1 MRLFSNKE
9 RQLLISLVEA
19 KISINK
25 SYVQLRVKDDEVC
38 KAICNMTGGDP
49 AKLISVD
56 EILLE
61 IAKQTNMT
69 SKQ

>member
-9 RQLLISLVEA
+9 RQLLLSMLEA

-25 SYVQLRVKDDEVC
+25 SYMMLREKDGEIC
-38 KAICNMTGGDP
+38 KAVCSMTGGDP
-49 AKLISVD
+49 TKLVNVD

-61 IAKQTNMT
+61 LAKQQNI
-69 SKQ
+69 SK

>member
-9 RQLLISLVEA
+9 RQLLLSMLEA

-25 SYVQLRVKDDEVC
+25 SYIQLREKDAEIC
-38 KAICNMTGGDP
+38 KAVCSMTGGDP
-49 AKLISVD
+49 AKLINVD

-61 IAKQTNMT
+61 IAKQNNVT
-69 SKQ
+69 K